1 MESYCVRDFFAL
13 YGTAESSCMC
23 LGIAIG
29 LPGDAGGS
37 RHIDPSIIGEGA
49 HGMGWDVMLCDDDS
63 LM

>member
-13 YGTAESSCMC
+13 YGTTESACMC

-37 RHIDPSIIGEGA
+37 RHIDPSIIGKGE
-49 HGMGWDVMLCDDDS
+49 HGMLYYDM
-63 LM
+63 